1 MQQMVM
7 SIFRQGKTFYD
18 SSLVVMGYNSP
29 LFLTIW
35 QLISCD
41 RPQMSIISWIPLGP
55 HWLAHVGCI
64 WVLLQLNFQ
73 FVPKNKNPKKSIPWG
88 ERSLIEW
95 LNNGKI
101 NELHPRRCDCAS
113 LPCGLGPPPLW
124 GLVMCY
130 LLFNLGEVFTVW
142 STKVSRGGSMGH
154 TIVLKLWPLRKNENE
169 NANEKDK
176 FFFWIRY
183 QSPNKETPI
192 ITLILTP
199 NLLIFFWSFI
209 CCCLVHTL

>member
-1 MQQMVM
+1 
-7 SIFRQGKTFYD
+7 
-18 SSLVVMGYNSP
+18 MGYNSP

-101 NELHPRRCDCAS
+101 NELHPRRCDYAS
-113 LPCGLGPPPLW
+113 LLCGLGPPPLW

-130 LLFNLGEVFTVW
+130 LLFNLGEVFMVW
-142 STKVSRGGSMGH
+142 SMKVSREVQWVTQSSLSYGPWEKMKMKMQMKKINSSFELE
-154 TIVLKLWPLRKNENE
+154 TNLQTKRLLLLR
-169 NANEKDK
+169 
-176 FFFWIRY
+176 
-183 QSPNKETPI
+183 
-192 ITLILTP
+192 
-199 NLLIFFWSFI
+199 
-209 CCCLVHTL
+209 